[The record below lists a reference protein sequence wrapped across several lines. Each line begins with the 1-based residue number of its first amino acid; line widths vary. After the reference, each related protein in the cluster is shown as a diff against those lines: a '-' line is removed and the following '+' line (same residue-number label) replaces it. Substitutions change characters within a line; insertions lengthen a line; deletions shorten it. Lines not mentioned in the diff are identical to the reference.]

1 MNEVN
6 YAETIIL
13 PYLQRKHQELTNQV
27 LVLEVNLMVEQ
38 EKVKR
43 LSEQIQLLSAQVNI
57 KETPSKKKKTES
69 VMDGETY

>member
-43 LSEQIQLLSAQVNI
+43 LSEQIKILSGQPGI

>member
-43 LSEQIQLLSAQVNI
+43 LSEQIQLLSAQANI